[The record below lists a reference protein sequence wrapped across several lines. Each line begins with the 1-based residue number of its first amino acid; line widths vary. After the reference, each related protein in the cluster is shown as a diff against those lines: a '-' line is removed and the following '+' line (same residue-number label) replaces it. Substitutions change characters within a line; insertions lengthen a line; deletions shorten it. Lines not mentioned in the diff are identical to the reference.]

1 MPRTPQREA
10 PSFTPTAALESFTV
24 HLKTITP
31 MFGGGAETR
40 KADEQNPV
48 RAASVRGHLRFWW
61 RATAGAGY
69 TSEKAL
75 FDAESDIWGRTPKTV
90 KDEQGRTKPDLDA
103 HGKVRVE
110 ITEQKAATP
119 YFPSLPRHMSYATFP
134 FQEQRSKGI
143 EAARATD
150 AEFRLKITCPPGLRP
165 QVEAA
170 LHAWIFFGG
179 IGSRTRRGCGSLEL
193 LGGEIQLPKTVTK
206 GEKLLTAVP
215 KSYFLGR
222 PQSSAAAAWAEA
234 VKIYADFRQGD
245 GIARTS
251 SEGRPSVGGK
261 KPTPGRSFWPEPDT
275 LRRETGRAS
284 YGHEPRRPEA
294 DGYPRADLGL
304 PIGFQFK
311 HENEG
316 DPEKLTLQGATEKH
330 ERFASPVIT
339 KVVALG
345 GKFYPM
351 LAILDSPHVYA
362 SPYGVTLVKTKSRH
376 KVVPR
381 IPTEKLALIQ
391 ENPPQNNLQVRQA
404 LAEFV
409 RDDERF
415 QEVTL

>member
-10 PSFTPTAALESFTV
+10 PKLSFPVAPESFTV

-40 KADEQNPV
+40 KADERNPV
-48 RAASVRGHLRFWW
+48 RAASIRGHLRFWW
-61 RATAGAGY
+61 RATVGASY
-69 TSEKAL
+69 ADAKVL
-75 FDAESDIWGRTPKTV
+75 FDAESDIWGRTPKAL
-90 KDEQGRTKPDLDA
+90 KDEQGRPRPDLHA

-110 ITEQKAATP
+110 ITEQKAAAP
-119 YFPSLPRHMSYATFP
+119 YFPSLPRHMSYVTFP
-134 FQEQRSKGI
+134 FQEQRAKGI
-143 EAARATD
+143 EATQAVD
-150 AEFRLKITCPPGLRP
+150 AEFKLKITCPPALRP

-179 IGSRTRRGCGSLEL
+179 IGSRTRRGCGGLEL
-193 LGGEIQLPKTVTK
+193 LEGEIQLSKAASK
-206 GEKLLTAVP
+206 GEKLLTALP
-215 KSYFLGR
+215 KTYFLGR
-222 PQSSAAAAWAEA
+222 PQSNAVAAWAEA

-251 SEGRPSVGGK
+251 SEGRPSIGGK

-275 LRRETGRAS
+275 LRRETKRAS
-284 YGHEPRRPEA
+284 HGHEPRRPEA

-311 HENEG
+311 HEK

-339 KVVALG
+339 KAVVLG

-351 LAILDSPHVYA
+351 LVILDSPHVYA
-362 SPYGVTLVKTKSRH
+362 SPYGVALVKTQDRR

-391 ENPPQNNLQVRQA
+391 KNPPQNNLQIRQA
-404 LAEFV
+404 LAKFV
-409 RDDERF
+409 RDSERF